1 MERRAVVPR
10 RHPVNA
16 DHSPEEH
23 ANNRL
28 ISFHSWVRK
37 AAGDK
42 CAEDASNLSN
52 GSMGHEHTMKRQV
65 YTGQEHFHTSSAQGK
80 FTMGKC
86 TPRTLQPF
94 DRKRQCRMDKCTM
107 GNFAMVKS
115 TIGKRDVHWPNCYR
129 RTPRDLVITWKGS
142 TAVWHVKV
150 PEFAWRPYGLLA
162 MISCTTNPCKVCEN
176 TFGYR
181 QSPRLF

>member
-94 DRKRQCRMDKCTM
+94 DRKRQCRMDKCAM
-107 GNFAMVKS
+107 GNFAMVKC
-115 TIGKRDVHWPNCYR
+115 TMGKRECTLAKLLPTDP
-129 RTPRDLVITWKGS
+129 K
-142 TAVWHVKV
+142 
-150 PEFAWRPYGLLA
+150 RPGDYMERVNSRLA
-162 MISCTTNPCKVCEN
+162 RE
-176 TFGYR
+176 
-181 QSPRLF
+181 SPRVCMEAIWAVGDD